1 MSKKF
6 APISKPINL
15 VEQLKAGL
23 PPAKVKAK
31 AVAEPSLQVQMPEA
45 LLKQLKVAAAERGTS
60 VRVVVLE
67 SLKKAGFQVGEI
79 KDRRKA

>member
-1 MSKKF
+1 VSKKF

-23 PPAKVKAK
+23 PPAKVKSK
-31 AVAEPSLQVQMPEA
+31 PVAEPSLQVQMPES
-45 LLKQLKVAAAERGTS
+45 LLKQLKMTAAERGTS

-67 SLKKAGFQVGEI
+67 ALQTAGFKVGEI
-79 KDRRKA
+79 KDRRRA

>member
-6 APISKPINL
+6 APISKPVNL
-15 VEQLKAGL
+15 VDQLKAGL

-31 AVAEPSLQVQMPEA
+31 ATAEPSLQVQMPEA
-45 LLKQLKVAAAERGTS
+45 LLKQLKMAAAERGTS

-67 SLKKAGFQVGEI
+67 ALQKSGFKTGEI
-79 KDRRKA
+79 KDRRRA